1 MENTREIKTE
11 NPKGEMT
18 SQPSE
23 EPGGYRP
30 LGPEKKTRGL
40 KFRMHTRE
48 LGHSQSHR
56 VPEVWGLKKD
66 GYLVPTLQQP

>member
-48 LGHSQSHR
+48 GTVSHTGFLR
-56 VPEVWGLKKD
+56 FGGLKKM
-66 GYLVPTLQQP
+66 GT